1 VIWLVVA
8 VGLLLLIFLHEL
20 GHFLA
25 ALAVGIQPRKFYVG
39 FPPALVKIRRKGVEY
54 GIGAL
59 PLGGYVRIPGMH
71 RPAAR
76 DFETWM
82 RPALHEAAGLTSLVQ
97 QVKRHLEAED
107 FTAARAALPEL
118 QRVLELTTLSPGAR
132 RSAERAARELDEAT
146 GADAYWRQPT
156 WKRLVV
162 ISAGP
167 LANVLVAF
175 VIFFAVFA
183 TGAPSDTQ
191 ASKEVAVVSASS
203 PAAAAGLQAGDVIV
217 AVNGHRVQTFEQLSR
232 RIRASDGRPI
242 TVTVQRDRRTV
253 TLGPRRTMKSPDGR
267 WIWGFTP
274 AARLVRY
281 PVGEAAAKAAD
292 LCWAVTTGTGQ
303 AIGGLFHERQRSQVS
318 GTVGI
323 VRASAA
329 ALRVGVPYYLQILGL
344 VSMSLA
350 LLNLLPLLPLDGG
363 HIAVSIIEAVRRR
376 ALPREVY
383 ERFSLIGIA
392 LVLFVAFIAL
402 SNDLSGNTPR

>member
-1 VIWLVVA
+1 MIWLVVA
-8 VGLLLLIFLHEL
+8 IGLLLLILLHEL

-39 FPPALVKIRRKGVEY
+39 FPPALVKVRHKGVEY
-54 GIGAL
+54 GIGAI
-59 PLGGYVRIPGMH
+59 PLGGYVKIPGMH

-76 DFETWM
+76 DFEIWI
-82 RPALHEAAGLTSLVQ
+82 RPALHEEPGLTSLAQ
-97 QVKRHLEAED
+97 QIRRQLEAED
-107 FTAARAALPEL
+107 FEGARAAIPEL
-118 QRVLELTTLSPGAR
+118 QRVLELTTLSQGAR
-132 RSAERAARELDEAT
+132 RGADRALRELDEST
-146 GADAYWRQPT
+146 GHDAYWRQPT

-183 TGAPSDTQ
+183 TGAPSST
-191 ASKEVAVVSASS
+191 ASREVAAVSSKT
-203 PAAAAGLQAGDVIV
+203 PAAAAGLRAGDEIV
-217 AVNGHRVQTFEQLSR
+217 AVSGRRVSSFTALSR
-232 RIRASDGRPI
+232 LIRSSHGRPI
-242 TVTVQRDRRTV
+242 TVTVDRGGSTV
-253 TLGPRRTMKSPDGR
+253 TLGPQKTIKSPDGR

-274 AARLVRY
+274 AARLVSY
-281 PVGEAAAKAAD
+281 SPGKAARKATD
-292 LCWAVTTGTGQ
+292 ACWLVTTGTGQ
-303 AIGGLFHERQRSQVS
+303 AIAGLFHSKERGQVV

-329 ALRVGVPYYLQILGL
+329 ALRVGLPYYLQIVAL

-363 HIAVSIIEAVRRR
+363 HIAVSIIEKIRRR

-383 ERFSLIGIA
+383 ERASLIGIA
-392 LVLFVAFIAL
+392 LVLFVAFIAF
-402 SNDLSGNTPR
+402 SNDLSGGAPR